1 MSAMHAAAIPAAVV
15 SVAVITG
22 AISDYR
28 GFRLPNRLTL
38 PLVLSGLLWHSASG
52 SADGLIRSLIGLFA
66 ACLPLLPAYAGGG
79 MGAGDVKLMA
89 GIGAWMGAVFALC
102 VLIVAGLVGWV
113 FHRLRRI
120 QSQPTSTAT
129 ATPCSRPDIEVA
141 LLSPLHRQH
150 LLPFGVMIAAG
161 TLFMLALGGSV

>member
-1 MSAMHAAAIPAAVV
+1 MSAIHADAISAAVV

-22 AISDYR
+22 AVSDYR
-28 GFRLPNRLTL
+28 GFRLPNWLTL
-38 PLVLSGLLWHSASG
+38 PLVLSGLLWHLASG
-52 SADGLIRSLIGLFA
+52 SADGLIRSLFGLMA

-102 VLIVAGLVGWV
+102 VLIIAGVFGWLVHRFRKQQTSSEYSQVAAS
-113 FHRLRRI
+113 RR
-120 QSQPTSTAT
+120 SLSVEA
-129 ATPCSRPDIEVA
+129 A
-141 LLSPLHRQH
+141 LLSPLHRQQ

-161 TLFMLALGGSV
+161 TLLILALGGPM